1 MLYSPII
8 FAWSWCKQN
17 CVIEPTSDNLTRVA
31 LGIEYDGNDFHGWQL
46 QAHDQKTV
54 QGALERALSVVA
66 DHPVRLFCA
75 GRTDS
80 GVHATEQVVHFDTSS
95 VRDAKAWIRGT
106 NAHLPDGVR
115 VRWARDVAPDFHA
128 RFSATARRYLYVI
141 DNRPVRP
148 AIMNRQLS
156 WHRWPLDVER
166 MHEAGQYLL
175 GENDF
180 SSYRAAHCQSN
191 TPFRNV
197 HHLNVQR
204 RGSLV
209 IIDIKA
215 NAFLYHMVRNITG
228 MLLTVGEGRQAPV
241 WAKQVLEQHN
251 RCAGGVTAPPNGL
264 YLVGIDYPDEWGIP
278 TPEPQLPFL
287 MG

>member
-1 MLYSPII
+1 M
-8 FAWSWCKQN
+8 
-17 CVIEPTSDNLTRVA
+17 IEPTPNNRTRVA
-31 LGIEYDGNDFHGWQL
+31 LGIEYNGSEFHGWQL
-46 QAHDQKTV
+46 QGHDPKTV
-54 QGALERALSVVA
+54 QGALEHALGIVA

-80 GVHATEQVVHFDTSS
+80 GVHATAQVVHLDTTSQ
-95 VRDAKAWIRGT
+95 RDAKAWIRGT

-115 VRWARDVAPDFHA
+115 VRWAQPVSADFHA

-141 DNRPVRP
+141 DNRSVRS
-148 AIMNRQLS
+148 AIMNRYVS
-156 WHRWPLDVER
+156 WNRWPLDAER

-197 HHLNVQR
+197 HHLNVYR

-209 IIDIKA
+209 VIDIKA
-215 NAFLYHMVRNITG
+215 NAFLYHMVRNIAG
-228 MLLTVGEGRQAPV
+228 VLLAIGEGKQPPQ
-241 WAKQVLEQHN
+241 WADEVLAQRN
-251 RCAGGVTAPPNGL
+251 RCAGGVTAPPYGL
-264 YLVGIDYPDEWGIP
+264 YLVGIDYPQAFAIP
-278 TPEPQLPFL
+278 MSEPELPLFIS
-287 MG
+287 